1 MNPPKLIQHTR
12 GTKPA
17 NSLHIYE
24 RRKKRRGREGGEEEG
39 RRRRGE
45 KEGEKEEKKEV
56 QYEVKLCTLIK
67 LCTIPLYFLTL

>member
-24 RRKKRRGREGGEEEG
+24 RRG
-39 RRRRGE
+39 RRRRGRGGE
-45 KEGEKEEKKEV
+45 EGEKEEEKKEEKEKEEEEKKEEEEIWV

-67 LCTIPLYFLTL
+67 L